1 MTGVTSLWMPILLSA
16 VLVFVV
22 SSIIHMLTPWHKGDY
37 TKVPDEDR
45 VMEALRPFDLR
56 PGDYMMPRPSSM
68 ADFKSP
74 EFLEKRRKG
83 PVMMFTVF
91 PGGAVSMAP
100 QLAGWFLYS
109 LVVGTFAAYMASR
122 TVPVGAPY
130 LHVFRIVGTTAFM
143 GYALA
148 LWQMTIWYRRALGT
162 TIRSTIDGL
171 VYACLTAGVFGW
183 LWPR

>member
-1 MTGVTSLWMPILLSA
+1 MTGVTSLWIPILLSA

-22 SSIIHMLTPWHKGDY
+22 SSIIHMATPFHKGDY
-37 TKVPDEDR
+37 RKVPDEDR
-45 VMEALRPFDLR
+45 VMEALRPFNLA

-68 ADFKSP
+68 KDMSSP
-74 EFLEKRRKG
+74 VFLEKRKKG
-83 PVMMFTVF
+83 PVVMFTVF
-91 PGGAVSMAP
+91 PSGDVSMGA
-100 QLAGWFLYS
+100 QLLGWFVYS
-109 LVVGTFAAYMASR
+109 VVVGTFAAYMASR
-122 TVPVGAPY
+122 TVPVGAHY

-148 LWQMTIWYRRALGT
+148 LWQSSIWYKRNLGT
-162 TIRSTIDGL
+162 TIRLQIDGL

>member
-1 MTGVTSLWMPILLSA
+1 MTGVTSLWMPILVSA

-22 SSIIHMLTPWHKGDY
+22 SSIIHMMTPWHKGDY
-37 TKVPDEDR
+37 PKVPDEDR
-45 VMEALRPFDLR
+45 VMDALRPFNLR
-56 PGDYMMPRPSSM
+56 PGDYMMPRPGSM

-74 EFLEKRRKG
+74 EFLEKMKKG
-83 PVMMFTVF
+83 PVVMFTVF
-91 PGGAVSMAP
+91 PGGGTSMAP
-100 QLAGWFLYS
+100 QLVGWFLYS
-109 LVVGTFAAYMASR
+109 VVVSTFAAYMASR

-130 LHVFRIVGTTAFM
+130 LLVFRIVGTTAFV

-162 TIRSTIDGL
+162 TVRSTIDGL